1 MRGPFSESSPEMDY
15 LPDNVIDQLR
25 QAVVAPDFSATR
37 YELLGKIGQGGM
49 GTVYAGHDT
58 QLDRRVA
65 LKVLNIFDPGGEAAS
80 RMAEE
85 ARILARLE
93 HPGIVPV
100 HDLGTL
106 PDGRI
111 FYAMKLVEGTRL
123 DAYARTAAAL
133 PERLRVFLRICE
145 TVAFA
150 HSQGILHR
158 DLKPENIM
166 VGPFGEVLV
175 LDWGVA
181 RITGLARQHPAST
194 APGNTASGTVIGTPG
209 YMAPEQATGAI
220 DQVDARSDIYSLGMT
235 LKALVSQSPVPKRL
249 QAIWRKAASED
260 RSLRY
265 AAVLDL
271 SADVERFL
279 AGEPVLAYR
288 ESPLER
294 LGRLVTRNQ
303 TLVILVAAYLVMR
316 ILLFFL
322 TRR

>member
-1 MRGPFSESSPEMDY
+1 
-15 LPDNVIDQLR
+15 
-25 QAVVAPDFSATR
+25 
-37 YELLGKIGQGGM
+37 
-49 GTVYAGHDT
+49 
-58 QLDRRVA
+58 
-65 LKVLNIFDPGGEAAS
+65 
-80 RMAEE
+80 MAEE

-123 DAYARTAAAL
+123 DAYARTAAGL

-150 HSQGILHR
+150 HSQGIIHR

-166 VGPFGEVLV
+166 VGLFGEVLV

-194 APGNTASGTVIGTPG
+194 APGHTASGTVIGTPG
-209 YMAPEQATGAI
+209 YMAPEQAAGAV
-220 DQVDARSDIYSLGMT
+220 DQIDARSDIYSLGIT
-235 LKALVSQSPVPKRL
+235 LKALVSHSPAPKRL
-249 QAIWRKAASED
+249 QAIWSKAASDD

-265 AAVLDL
+265 AAALEL
-271 SADVERFL
+271 SADIERFL

-288 ESPLER
+288 ETALER
-294 LGRLVTRNQ
+294 LARLVTRNQ
-303 TLVILVAAYLVMR
+303 ALALLVAAYLVMR
-316 ILLFFL
+316 ILLFFF

>member
-1 MRGPFSESSPEMDY
+1 MNY
-15 LPDNVIDQLR
+15 LPDKVIDHLR

-37 YELLGKIGQGGM
+37 YELLGEIGQGGM
-49 GTVYAGHDT
+49 GTVYAGRDT

-65 LKVLNIFDPGGEAAS
+65 LKVLNIFNPGAEAAS

-133 PERLRVFLRICE
+133 PERLRVFLRVCE

-181 RITGLARQHPAST
+181 RITGLARQHPASI
-194 APGNTASGTVIGTPG
+194 APGHTASGTVIGTPG
-209 YMAPEQATGAI
+209 YMAPEQAAGAI

-235 LKALVSQSPVPKRL
+235 LKALVSQLPAPKRL
-249 QAIWRKAASED
+249 QAVWRKAAED

-288 ESPLER
+288 EPPLER

-316 ILLFFL
+316 ILLFFV

>member
-1 MRGPFSESSPEMDY
+1 MAY
-15 LPDNVIDQLR
+15 LPDKVIDHLR
-25 QAVVAPDFSATR
+25 EAVVLPDFSATR
-37 YELLGKIGQGGM
+37 YELLGEIGRGGM
-49 GTVYAGHDT
+49 GTVYAGRDK

-65 LKVLNIFDPGGEAAS
+65 LKVLNIQDPGGQAAE

-85 ARILARLE
+85 ARVLARLE

-123 DAYARTAAAL
+123 DAYAKTSATL
-133 PERLRVFLRICE
+133 NERLRVFSRICE

-150 HSQGILHR
+150 HSHGIIHR

-166 VGPFGEVLV
+166 VAQFGEVLV

-181 RITGLARQHPAST
+181 KIVGIDREHSSASSGARSH
-194 APGNTASGTVIGTPG
+194 TASGTVIGTPG
-209 YMAPEQATGAI
+209 YMAPEQSSGAV
-220 DQVDARSDIYSLGMT
+220 DHVDARSDVFSLGMT
-235 LKALVSQSPVPKRL
+235 LEALVAPLAVPKRL
-249 QAIWRKAASED
+249 QAIWRKAAASE
-260 RSLRY
+260 RSVRY
-265 AAVLDL
+265 ANVLEL
-271 SADVERFL
+271 SADVERIL

-288 ESPLER
+288 ENALER
-294 LGRLVTRNQ
+294 LGRLAARHQ
-303 TLVILVAAYLVMR
+303 TLVVLVAAYLVMR
-316 ILLFFL
+316 ILLFFF